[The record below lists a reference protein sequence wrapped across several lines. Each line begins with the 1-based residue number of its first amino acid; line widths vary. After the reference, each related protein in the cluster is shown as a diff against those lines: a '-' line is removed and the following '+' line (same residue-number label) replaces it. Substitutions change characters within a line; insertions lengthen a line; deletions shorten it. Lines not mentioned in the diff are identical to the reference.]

1 MGWGQRD
8 ELQQDRVP
16 GAALRSRHFCAA
28 PQDWG
33 RVVGRLC
40 RGNGSGGVGQR
51 SAEHEP
57 AVRPGG
63 QEGPRH
69 PGLCQQQCSQQEQEG
84 IVPLYGTGGAAPQC
98 CAQCWALTA
107 VQTWRP
113 WSVSRDGHGAVR
125 GLEHKCDGEQLREL
139 GWVSVEKRSSGEISF
154 LSTPP

>member
-1 MGWGQRD
+1 M
-8 ELQQDRVP
+8 
-16 GAALRSRHFCAA
+16 C
-28 PQDWG
+28 
-33 RVVGRLC
+33 
-40 RGNGSGGVGQR
+40 
-51 SAEHEP
+51 
-57 AVRPGG
+57 PGG

-139 GWVSVEKRSSGEISF
+139 GWVSVEKGRLRRDLIALYNS
-154 LSTPP
+154 